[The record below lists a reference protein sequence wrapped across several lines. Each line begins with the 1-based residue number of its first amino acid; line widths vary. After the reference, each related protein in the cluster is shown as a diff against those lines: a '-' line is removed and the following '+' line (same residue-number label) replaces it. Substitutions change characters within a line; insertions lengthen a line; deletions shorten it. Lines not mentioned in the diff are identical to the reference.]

1 MTAGEGLADLKAAQ
15 TSTTNIYK
23 FNLYGDPSLTLLAP
37 GPADFDGNG
46 MYDFRDLQLLS
57 DEWLEERN

>member
-1 MTAGEGLADLKAAQ
+1 
-15 TSTTNIYK
+15 
-23 FNLYGDPSLTLLAP
+23 LTLLAP